1 MLMKGSGGF
10 GSEDGA
16 RLLAALPLPAE
27 GGRFRGGRGQG
38 WGKKED
44 VDGMTMVMLVIW
56 K

>member
-38 WGKKED
+38 RGKND
-44 VDGMTMVMLVIW
+44 VDGMTMMRLVIW
-56 K
+56 Q